1 MHIIRN
7 AVQCAMLAAMLNAW
21 TAAMAQEKVY
31 GGIGVGPTRTYIPS
45 SALGITGATASELQ
59 RSENS
64 TGAKIF
70 AGYRANPNM
79 AVEVGYV
86 DLGKSRA
93 TRNMSAPGTGSI
105 GIDTRNTGWFVDL
118 VGMMP
123 TGINDVSVIGKLGG
137 VATETGKQLSTT
149 GVVGLAP
156 GSPST
161 FQERELNWKF
171 GAGAQY
177 DFSKTMAARG
187 EWERYRRMG
196 KDTGAGESEADMFS
210 LNLLI
215 RFQ

>member
-1 MHIIRN
+1 MHKIRN
-7 AVQCAMLAAMLNAW
+7 ALQCGMLMAILSASA
-21 TAAMAQEKVY
+21 TVMAQEKIY
-31 GGIGVGPTRTYIPS
+31 GGIGVGPSRTYIPS
-45 SALGITGATASELQ
+45 NALGITGATASELQ

-70 AGYRANPNM
+70 AGYKANPNM

-93 TRNMSAPGTGSI
+93 TRNMTAPGTGSI
-105 GIDTRNTGWFVDL
+105 GIDSRNTGWFVDL

-123 TGINDVSVIGKLGG
+123 TGISDVSVIGKLGG

-149 GVVGLAP
+149 GAVGLAP

-196 KDTGAGESEADMFS
+196 KDTGVGESEADLFS

-215 RFQ
+215 RFH